1 MLLTPGRRRT
11 FRTPHPPPSS
21 GGLARPPAT
30 DLWARTGGPHAV
42 AHPAPPRRILRRLI
56 RRATPGRDA
65 AARPCRCSEGDARKA
80 KARVRGP
87 RRAAGSP
94 RSTAPPPRSVSPRP
108 KARGP
113 TEQPR
118 GRGRRPALS
127 EPSGGAAGLGR
138 QDKPRWRAGA
148 RGGLW
153 RAVLSLSFDL
163 LRFEGF
169 VRHVSMR
176 LWLEPHFQLL
186 Y

>member
-1 MLLTPGRRRT
+1 MSDPTKPPGAGRYRRTGDTGPRRGRAPMQAWRARRRKSKS
-11 FRTPHPPPSS
+11 P
-21 GGLARPPAT
+21 
-30 DLWARTGGPHAV
+30 
-42 AHPAPPRRILRRLI
+42 
-56 RRATPGRDA
+56 
-65 AARPCRCSEGDARKA
+65 
-80 KARVRGP
+80 RVRGP

-138 QDKPRWRAGA
+138 QDKRRWRAGA